1 MTGENTAITVQDIDA
16 VVRLIDAVSAR
27 GAIRGEELTAVGAI
41 RAKFAAVLQE
51 EMAKQQTAVEAGT
64 APPAL
69 TEDAPTE
76 TVEDVDVSTVN

>member
-1 MTGENTAITVQDIDA
+1 MTEENNAITVQDVDA

-27 GAIRGEELTAVGAI
+27 GAIRGEELTAVGAV

-51 EMAKQQTAVEAGT
+51 EMAKQQTAAEAAGI
-64 APPAL
+64 APP
-69 TEDAPTE
+69 EDAPTE

>member
-1 MTGENTAITVQDIDA
+1 MTEENNAITVQDVDA

-27 GAIRGEELTAVGAI
+27 GAIRGEELTAVGAV

-51 EMAKQQTAVEAGT
+51 EMTKQQAAAEAAGI
-64 APPAL
+64 APP
-69 TEDAPTE
+69 EDAPTE